1 MALWNHT
8 DGRETKHFLNH
19 WFDKLLKTDSRY
31 ALAFLNELQIK
42 NGKWWVVERMLL
54 SAIEK
59 YCNDPAYLDIVI
71 GLIESLQ
78 MIQVQ
83 GLLIRT
89 HLYLEH

>member
-1 MALWNHT
+1 
-8 DGRETKHFLNH
+8 
-19 WFDKLLKTDSRY
+19 
-31 ALAFLNELQIK
+31 
-42 NGKWWVVERMLL
+42 MLL